1 MPLGCPF
8 IEKRAFDLQCFKSNG
23 CKGEILAKD
32 KTRISKI
39 CNWHFSG
46 GLFYSVPDKGKIV
59 L

>member
-8 IEKRAFDLQCFKSNG
+8 IEKTAFDLQCFISNRY
-23 CKGEILAKD
+23 KGEILAKD
-32 KTRISKI
+32 KPRIGKI

-46 GLFYSVPDKGKIV
+46 GLYSIPDKGKIV